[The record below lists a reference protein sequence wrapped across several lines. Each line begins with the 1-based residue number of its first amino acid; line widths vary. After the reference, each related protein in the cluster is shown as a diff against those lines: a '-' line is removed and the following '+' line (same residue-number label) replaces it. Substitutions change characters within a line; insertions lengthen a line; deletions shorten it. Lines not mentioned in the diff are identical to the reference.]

1 MSHNYRLT
9 DFKIVEETDLDSNFV
24 GLIYVTLGDVKDI
37 PNSIVPRLEHTIN
50 NMIAEYE
57 EKRSLEI
64 PLDSMELGIYINVS
78 PAQRLV
84 LNIYIGYDLGVE
96 VDWIEHEEIIG
107 ASDEDYMTIKRF
119 FMNELRNYAFEKLR
133 EIERNV

>member
-9 DFKIVEETDLDSNFV
+9 DFKIVEEMDMESLEYSACV
-24 GLIYVTLGDVKDI
+24 VLSDVKDI
-37 PNSIVPRLEHTIN
+37 PNSIVPRLERTIN
-50 NMIAEYE
+50 EMIAKCE
-57 EKRSLEI
+57 EENAITI
-64 PLDSMELGIYINVS
+64 PVDSMELGMYIDVS

-84 LNIYIGYDLGVE
+84 LNLYIGYDLE
-96 VDWIEHEEIIG
+96 KDWIEHEEIIG

>member
-50 NMIAEYE
+50 NMIAEHE

-64 PLDSMELGIYINVS
+64 PLDSMELGMYINVS